1 MSVLAKICLLNEG
14 YVSFIANTGMLNT
27 VQIGIFEQVKNLVV
41 LVIGKPLKVDT
52 FNQYLSVY
60 LR

>member
-14 YVSFIANTGMLNT
+14 KYVSFIANMLNT

-41 LVIGKPLKVDT
+41 LVIDKPL
-52 FNQYLSVY
+52 
-60 LR
+60 

>member
-14 YVSFIANTGMLNT
+14 KYVSFIANTGMLNT

-41 LVIGKPLKVDT
+41 LVIDKPL
-52 FNQYLSVY
+52 
-60 LR
+60 